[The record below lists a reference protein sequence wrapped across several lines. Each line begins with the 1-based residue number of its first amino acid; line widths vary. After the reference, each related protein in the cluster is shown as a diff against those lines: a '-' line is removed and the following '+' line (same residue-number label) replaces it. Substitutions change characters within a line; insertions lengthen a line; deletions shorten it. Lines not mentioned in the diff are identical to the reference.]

1 MTDYLLRPAALPTL
15 RQRAALRVLQLFG
28 WKVFFKPLP
37 GPHGV
42 CVIYP
47 HTSNWDFPIGLLA
60 TWAMGT
66 QFKWLAKDTLF
77 RGPMGRL
84 MRHWGGVPVDR
95 RAPMGATRQLADT
108 MLAAPSFW
116 IGITP
121 EGTRAYRPNWK
132 SGFYHLAVTANVPMV
147 LVRFDYG
154 KKELS
159 LVDTMTPTGDVERD
173 MDAIRAVYVGSQALY
188 PENAAPIVLAPPR
201 DEHAEQRKRA

>member
-1 MTDYLLRPAALPTL
+1 
-15 RQRAALRVLQLFG
+15 
-28 WKVFFKPLP
+28 
-37 GPHGV
+37 
-42 CVIYP
+42 
-47 HTSNWDFPIGLLA
+47 
-60 TWAMGT
+60 MGT

-147 LVRFDYG
+147 LVRYDYG

-173 MDAIRAVYVGSQALY
+173 MEAIRAVYVNSQALY

-201 DEHAEQRKRA
+201 DEQPAQRKRA